1 MRSSL
6 QESGKRHGA
15 QLENVLSILF
25 STTNPGN
32 PILLCNLIHCAV
44 ESHVTCHSL
53 EGNKIREPN
62 DWKPMCSSYIKSN
75 NISVLAMFQ
84 GLI

>member
-1 MRSSL
+1 MLVVRLSL
-6 QESGKRHGA
+6 FAKKAFANIHGIGQHRLA
-15 QLENVLSILF
+15 RALN
-25 STTNPGN
+25 
-32 PILLCNLIHCAV
+32 
-44 ESHVTCHSL
+44 
-53 EGNKIREPN
+53 NKIREPN